1 MLELT
6 ATLILNNSPAR
17 SNSFLLSRAVS
28 DVSSGTESEWEIVTT
43 LSRSSSQ
50 TTICPEE
57 TAQQSASVPP
67 LSDFSSALATLA
79 RPKPRLALQSSPQ
92 SSPQPTAAPLSRAS
106 TLDLQSHKST
116 PHSKACKSSIG
127 FPLTPDNDGDTEMIR
142 LVQELAKNK
151 DIPDWKPRV
160 TQLKLLGV
168 MESRV
173 WISDAY
179 TASRMS
185 SLEIGPCQRVAHV
198 LFLCNEGL
206 VNRVNARNPE
216 LAKCDDCPERW
227 SEPRN
232 LLDIRVLEKVCSWIS
247 KGLIGSDTMNHAVLL
262 VSATGSTYA
271 PAMALAYRIW
281 SSLELIPDTG
291 QLVHELSET
300 GHTVRL
306 NPDCIARLTRWRNK
320 QNDYLTEILSY
331 GRVNSQTDVL
341 KKDNSWFWDG
351 KYAKPMPRQDSGASE
366 YVWHNI

>member
-6 ATLILNNSPAR
+6 TTLILNNPPAR

-28 DVSSGTESEWEIVTT
+28 DVSSVTESEWEIVTT
-43 LSRSSSQ
+43 LSRSSPQ
-50 TTICPEE
+50 ATICLDE
-57 TAQQSASVPP
+57 TAHQSASVPP

-79 RPKPRLALQSSPQ
+79 RPKPRLSPQ

-106 TLDLQSHKST
+106 TLDLQSDKPT
-116 PHSKACKSSIG
+116 PHPKVSKSSIDS
-127 FPLTPDNDGDTEMIR
+127 PQPDNDSDTEMIR
-142 LVQELAKNK
+142 LVQELAKKK

-160 TQLKLLGV
+160 TQLKLQGV

-206 VNRVNARNPE
+206 VKRVNARNPA
-216 LAKCDDCPERW
+216 LAKCDDCPEGR

-232 LLDIRVLEKVCSWIS
+232 LLDIRILEKVCRWIS
-247 KGLIGSDTMNHAVLL
+247 SGSRGSDSVNHAVLL

-281 SSLELIPDTG
+281 SSLEPIPDTV

-300 GHTVRL
+300 DHIVRL
-306 NPDCIARLTRWRNK
+306 NPDCVARLTRWRDER
-320 QNDYLTEILSY
+320 NDYLTESLSY
-331 GRVNSQTDVL
+331 GRVDSQTDVL

-351 KYAKPMPRQDSGASE
+351 KYAKPMPRQDSGAPE